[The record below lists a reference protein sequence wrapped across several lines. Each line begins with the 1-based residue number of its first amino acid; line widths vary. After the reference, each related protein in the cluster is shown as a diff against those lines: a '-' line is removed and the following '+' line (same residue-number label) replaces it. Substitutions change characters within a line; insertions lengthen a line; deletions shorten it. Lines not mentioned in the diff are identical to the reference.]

1 MELFFK
7 LPEGKPPFIGVI
19 FENSEQAEL
28 NKDLLEYP
36 NAKFSILVEAESNN
50 SMTFRL
56 STDKLV
62 RRYEKVKMDYSAY
75 KKWRAYSHL
84 KMNFAHILLI
94 HDQPVVVK
102 INKKLFI
109 IQIESFIQG

>member
-7 LPEGKPPFIGVI
+7 IPEGKPPFIGVI

-36 NAKFSILVEAESNN
+36 TTKFSIMVEAVGND
-50 SMTFRL
+50 SMSFRL
-56 STDKLV
+56 CSDKEM
-62 RRYEKVKMDYSAY
+62 RRYEKVKMDYKAY

-109 IQIESFIQG
+109 IQIESFIQE